1 MDSVIQWFIL
11 CQHNMLYSDVSM
23 TLWKASLSWWPVS
36 YQKSAYNLFISWLVF
51 FPRRSVQL
59 CLFNCVILPLLQ
71 VLPDRWQNYFWLED
85 YSRCFCKLLVTKFVS
100 GCEQIPGESPRKGLC
115 CSGHPQSVVS
125 GQRAGEVPLGWQ
137 KRQTLVPFV
146 KYPKCTLS
154 SLDPF

>member
-85 YSRCFCKLLVTKFVS
+85 YSRCFLQAVSHKVRVWLWTNPRGITQEGAVLLWTPAECSEWSTCWGGSTGLAKETDLGALCK
-100 GCEQIPGESPRKGLC
+100 
-115 CSGHPQSVVS
+115 
-125 GQRAGEVPLGWQ
+125 VP
-137 KRQTLVPFV
+137 
-146 KYPKCTLS
+146 
-154 SLDPF
+154 